1 MRTKIGVILSIL
13 SLGFVANAANVNVQ
27 AGGLAEAVADDLTAT
42 TLTITGEINAADIAF
57 IAENM
62 TELTTLDMSAAKIV
76 AYSGEPIITGKKE
89 YSENVLP
96 AYSLMGTKITS
107 IILPA
112 GLVEIAEA
120 SLSSTPI
127 VSITIPE
134 TVTTIGQGA
143 FSNCDELTS
152 IELPASVTSIAS
164 HVFLDC
170 DKLANVKCVAGITTI
185 PKSMFAR
192 CKSLTEIVLSED
204 LSVIES
210 AAFSGCGNLSTM
222 QFPAKLT
229 EIGDDAFQQTGL
241 LEVNLSQCESL
252 SEIGAWS
259 FSRCASL
266 KKVILNDNISFIG
279 EGAFFDNIA
288 LAEFNVP
295 TSCKAISN
303 YMLKGNSNVITDKLL
318 HNNVAE
324 IGDYSLMG
332 MNNVATFNLPAS
344 VMMIGD
350 NAFEG
355 WTALTELNAVDHT
368 EVPQLGENVW
378 QGVDQTLATLKV
390 SNTVMYEAF
399 STADQWSEFNIKIS
413 DLVGIQEDIE
423 DNTDYIN
430 AYFVGNNL
438 IVKTT
443 SDIIDMHIYDSSG
456 RQYLSLSP
464 KCNELTIDASAWN
477 CNIYIA
483 KIVLVSGES
492 ATMKIAR
499 R

>member
-13 SLGFVANAANVNVQ
+13 SLGFVANAADVTTQ
-27 AGGLAEAVADDLTAT
+27 AGKLAESVADDLTAT

-62 TELTTLDMSAAKIV
+62 TELTTLDMSAVKIV

-89 YSENVLP
+89 YAENTLP
-96 AYSLMGTKITS
+96 AYSLMGTKISS
-107 IILPA
+107 IVLPL
-112 GLVEIAEA
+112 GLIEIGEA

-127 VSITIPE
+127 TSITIPE

-143 FSNCDELTS
+143 FSNCDELVS
-152 IELPASVTSIAS
+152 VELPASVISVAS
-164 HVFLDC
+164 HAFLDC
-170 DKLANVKCVAGITTI
+170 DKLAMVKCGAGITTI
-185 PKSMFAR
+185 SQSMFAR
-192 CKSLTEIVLSED
+192 CKSLSDVTLSD
-204 LSVIES
+204 NVNVIE
-210 AAFSGCGNLSTM
+210 AKAFSGCSTLANVSFPVNLT
-222 QFPAKLT
+222 K
-229 EIGDDAFQQTGL
+229 IGDEAFQQTGL
-241 LEVNLSQCESL
+241 VEANMSLCKNL
-252 SEIGAWS
+252 SEIGEWT

-266 KKVILNDNISFIG
+266 QKVVLNDNVSSIS
-279 EGAFFDNIA
+279 EGAFFDNKQ

-295 TSCKAISN
+295 ASCASISN
-303 YMLKGNSNVITDKLL
+303 YMMKGDAKVVAEDLL
-318 HNNVAE
+318 HDGVIE

-332 MNNVATFNLPAS
+332 MNNVSTFTLPAS

-355 WTALTELNAVDHT
+355 WTALNTLNVVNHT

-378 QGVDQTLATLKV
+378 QGVDQSLATLNV
-390 SNTVMYEAF
+390 SDGVMYEAF
-399 STADQWSEFNIKIS
+399 SAADQWSEFNIKIS
-413 DLVGIQEDIE
+413 DLVGINNVETDA
-423 DNTDYIN
+423 DYIK

-456 RQYLSLSP
+456 RKYLGLSP
-464 KCNELTIDASAWN
+464 KCNELTIDASAWD

-483 KIVLVSGES
+483 KIVLVSGET
-492 ATMKIAR
+492 ATIKIAR